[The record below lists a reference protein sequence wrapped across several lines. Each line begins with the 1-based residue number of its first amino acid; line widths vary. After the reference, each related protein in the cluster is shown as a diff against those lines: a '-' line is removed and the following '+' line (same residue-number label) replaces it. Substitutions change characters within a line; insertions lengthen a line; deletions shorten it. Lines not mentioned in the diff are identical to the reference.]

1 MSGVSVITMIPKTI
15 IHPVVSLALALV
27 LSTSI
32 QSGAQ
37 VDATAWTSIEGTTI
51 WARFDGI
58 VADRVILNLRGREYR
73 IPINRLDRPSIAKAR
88 RMLDPSK
95 SVDSTLGLIPPKQ
108 PAWITTPTG
117 NIEPSPDHVP
127 DCAEPSILPAKPHSS
142 VQHPRGSHPSGNAR
156 PSQPCLQF
164 SGRHAIA
171 PVNAPTLV
179 VAAIEAANHLQ
190 TKGYKWG
197 GGRARLE
204 DNGYD
209 CSGSVSYVLIKAGL
223 LRSPITSGEFT
234 RYGAPGPGRW
244 ITIHARHGHVF
255 MTLCGLRLDTGG
267 HQGRGESGPRWRSA
281 MRGTAGFV
289 TRHPPG
295 L

>member
-15 IHPVVSLALALV
+15 INPVVSLALALV

-37 VDATAWTSIEGTTI
+37 VDATAWISIEWTTI

-58 VADRVILNLRGREYR
+58 VADRIILNLRGREYR
-73 IPINRLDRPSIAKAR
+73 VPINRLDRPSIAKAR
-88 RMLDPSK
+88 HMLDQSK
-95 SVDSTLGLIPPKQ
+95 SVDSTFGSISPKQ
-108 PAWITTPTG
+108 PAWITTPTE
-117 NIEPSPDHVP
+117 NIEQSPDDVP
-127 DCAEPSILPAKPHSS
+127 DCAEPSILPARPHSS
-142 VQHPRGSHPSGNAR
+142 VQHPRESHPSGKASA
-156 PSQPCLQF
+156 SQPCLQI

-171 PVNAPTLV
+171 PANAPMLV

-190 TKGYKWG
+190 AKGCKWG
-197 GGRARLE
+197 GGRSRLE

-244 ITIHARHGHVF
+244 ITIRACHGHVF
-255 MTLCGLRLDTGG
+255 ITLYGLRLKTGG

-281 MRGTAGFV
+281 MRGIDGFV